1 MNPHQLKRLFPH
13 ASAATLAANSKDY
26 GKGIP
31 EPVRPAGSFSSPVPQ
46 VTPILI
52 AVTIHGQIRGGK
64 NNMIVTK
71 KGKHIPKKTW
81 AIWRDDAVNQVIGQL
96 PPNWEPISTPKNI
109 RLDYVAGDRMR
120 RDFPAIL
127 DAIFHVLEKAGFC
140 VDDTLLWPTQSTRA
154 YDKENPRAT
163 ISVLA

>member
-26 GKGIP
+26 GKGTP
-31 EPVRPAGSFSSPVPQ
+31 ELVCPVASFSSPAPQ

-52 AVTIHGQIRGGK
+52 SVTIHGQIRGGK

-71 KGKHIPKKTW
+71 KGKHVPKKNW
-81 AIWRDDAVNQVIGQL
+81 ATWRDDAVNQVTGQL
-96 PPNWEPISTPKNI
+96 PPNWEPISIPANI
-109 RLDYVAGDRMR
+109 FLEYVAGDRKR

-127 DAIFHVLEKAGFC
+127 DAIFHVLEKSGFC
-140 VDDTLLWPTQSTRA
+140 VDDTLLWPTKSTRA
-154 YDKENPRAT
+154 YDKEKPRAT